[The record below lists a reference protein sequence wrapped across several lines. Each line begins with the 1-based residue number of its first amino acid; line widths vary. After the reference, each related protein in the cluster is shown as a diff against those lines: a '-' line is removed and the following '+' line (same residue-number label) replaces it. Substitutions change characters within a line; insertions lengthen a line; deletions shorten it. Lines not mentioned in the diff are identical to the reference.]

1 LTFHDRSVQL
11 RFGSR
16 LLEPR
21 GASPSPERA
30 LFEPSSRACRSRSE
44 DRRPTLMGLSCPAEF
59 TVRTVVAHSV
69 RDTRL
74 AVLTTSRFSGAHRAG
89 TEVPTP
95 PMDLDPLQ
103 GTPGIPRR
111 SLPTPATLLRFFAP
125 TATSV
130 REVHQPGFPHPVRS
144 AFRVSHPL
152 DGFLPPAPSD
162 LEDRSHSWGSPCR
175 AFPPRGAAR
184 LSAPLPSCRF

>member
-1 LTFHDRSVQL
+1 VDEFENRRT
-11 RFGSR
+11 GSPLQGIGR
-16 LLEPR
+16 LP
-21 GASPSPERA
+21 G
-30 LFEPSSRACRSRSE
+30 RSRSE
-44 DRRPTLMGLSCPAEF
+44 DRLPTLMGLSRPAKF
-59 TVRTVVAHSV
+59 TMRTVVAHLV
-69 RDTRL
+69 CDTRL
-74 AVLTTSRFSGAHRAG
+74 AVLTTSRSSGAHRAD

-95 PMDLDPLQ
+95 SMDLDPLQ

-111 SLPTPATLLRFFAP
+111 SLTTPTTLLRFFAP

-130 REVHQPGFPHPVRS
+130 REVHNPGFPHPVRS
-144 AFRVSHPL
+144 VFRVSHPL

-175 AFPPRGAAR
+175 AFPPRGAVR